1 MYYLLIML
9 SVVMFGGCFKLNDL
23 YCVRKGTGLMV
34 SLHFALIS
42 SLAALPVLWAICKFA
57 PTVTPFT
64 LLIAALSGVNGI
76 LFSFFS
82 FKALGRIN
90 LSLYSLF
97 SMLGGMA
104 LPFVQGILFF
114 GEELTVA
121 KSVCFVL
128 IALALAVTVKPV
140 SDGKKGGLI
149 YYIGVFVL
157 NGMSGVLSKIFV
169 SAPFEKTD
177 SYSFSFWSAV
187 CSVLLSLLALG
198 VLMLRENRST
208 KIGADSDD
216 VCEKPKKSTDFMTVG
231 IAAANGVVNKLANL
245 ILVVSLAFVDTSV
258 QYPMVTG
265 GVIIVSTL
273 ICFFDKEKKP
283 KKSDIVSVIIAFF
296 GTLALFL
303 IPV

>member
-1 MYYLLIML
+1 M
-9 SVVMFGGCFKLNDL
+9 
-23 YCVRKGTGLMV
+23 GTSLKV
-34 SLHFALIS
+34 SLQFALIS

-64 LLIAALSGVNGI
+64 LLIASLSAVNGI
-76 LFSFFS
+76 LFSFCS

-121 KSVCFVL
+121 KVVCFVL
-128 IALALAVTVKPV
+128 VALALAVTVKPV

-187 CSVLLSLLALG
+187 CSVLLSLLVLG
-198 VLMLRENRST
+198 VLMLREDRS
-208 KIGADSDD
+208 KKPGSDS
-216 VCEKPKKSTDFMTVG
+216 KAKRNPSSGFKTVG

-245 ILVVSLAFVDTSV
+245 ILVISLAFVDTSV

-283 KKSDIVSVIIAFF
+283 KRADIISVIIAFL

>member
-1 MYYLLIML
+1 
-9 SVVMFGGCFKLNDL
+9 MFGGCFKLNDL
-23 YCVRKGTGLMV
+23 YCARMGTSLKV

-64 LLIAALSGVNGI
+64 LLIASLSAVNGI
-76 LFSFFS
+76 LFSFCS

-121 KSVCFVL
+121 KVVCFVL
-128 IALALAVTVKPV
+128 VALALAVTVKPV

-157 NGMSGVLSKIFV
+157 NGMSGVLSKILV

-177 SYSFSFWSAV
+177 SYSFSIRSAV
-187 CSVLLSLLALG
+187 CSVLL
-198 VLMLRENRST
+198 
-208 KIGADSDD
+208 
-216 VCEKPKKSTDFMTVG
+216 
-231 IAAANGVVNKLANL
+231 
-245 ILVVSLAFVDTSV
+245 
-258 QYPMVTG
+258 
-265 GVIIVSTL
+265 
-273 ICFFDKEKKP
+273 
-283 KKSDIVSVIIAFF
+283 
-296 GTLALFL
+296 
-303 IPV
+303 

>member
-1 MYYLLIML
+1 MYYLLIVL

-23 YCVRKGTGLMV
+23 YRVRMGTSLKV

-42 SLAALPVLWAICKFA
+42 SLAALPVLGAICKFA

-64 LLIAALSGVNGI
+64 LLIAALSAVNGV
-76 LFSFFS
+76 LFSFCS

-114 GEELTVA
+114 EEELTVA

-140 SDGKKGGLI
+140 SADKKGGFI
-149 YYIGVFVL
+149 YYVGVFVL

-169 SAPFEKTD
+169 SAPFEKSD

-187 CSVLLSLLALG
+187 CSVLLSLL
-198 VLMLRENRST
+198 VLAVILLCENRSMKFT
-208 KIGADSDD
+208 SDSDN
-216 VCEKPKKSTDFMTVG
+216 VCAKQKKVPGVKTIG
-231 IAAANGVVNKLANL
+231 IAAANGVINKLANL
-245 ILVVSLAFVDTSV
+245 ILVISLAFVDTSV

-283 KKSDIVSVIIAFF
+283 KKSDIISVIIAFF